1 MRLEK
6 IITIISV
13 SFLSSQHMQSIKL
26 CAKILGTCDAA
37 CTLISR
43 GYLALLGYKNKGD
56 ELDV

>member
-1 MRLEK
+1 M
-6 IITIISV
+6 
-13 SFLSSQHMQSIKL
+13 SSQHMQSIKL

-37 CTLISR
+37 CTLISI